1 MRDPGRERRGLVN
14 LQSFSALTVGGAD
27 IRGTFMSRTIGLAAF
42 LLVSSIAA
50 IPVSSLAADAVAVDE
65 AATAE
70 DPAPEILPLI
80 EIEGSAE
87 LQADFGVGKKPRTS
101 AIYATVEPEITVN
114 LSEYLNIHGHF
125 IFEPVRDPIEGRI
138 NAFRYHGLYAEEL
151 YAGVNVEEA
160 TFQIGKINPQF
171 GVAGDEAPG
180 LYGFTFAEGYE
191 VKGALG
197 IQAKYALSEF
207 TQGSGD
213 DAITTRQVLFG
224 SVFTA
229 DPSVLSRSVFTD
241 RGLYHWQDYRVG
253 NTDLPESFT
262 LGYSYNTL
270 NADDGV
276 AGPTA
281 RIALR
286 RLAAKQAGV
295 PDEWD
300 ALASFQTS
308 FDLGEDLA
316 LRPIAEV
323 AYLGNEGGHK
333 ADAIG
338 ATVGA
343 ELQKGQWFGSLVAAM
358 HDQFDSSNPSDYMLT
373 ASIGREFETDMTG
386 VFRIDAGYS
395 YGRVDGAN
403 ESIIGLRLHKDF
415 AWTSGAAQ

>member
-1 MRDPGRERRGLVN
+1 
-14 LQSFSALTVGGAD
+14 
-27 IRGTFMSRTIGLAAF
+27 MSRTIGLAAS
-42 LLVSSIAA
+42 LLLASIAA
-50 IPVSSLAADAVAVDE
+50 APVSSQAADAVAVDE

-70 DPAPEILPLI
+70 DPAPEVLPLI

-114 LSEYLNIHGHF
+114 LSEYLNVHGHF
-125 IFEPVRDPIEGRI
+125 IFEPVKDPIEGRM
-138 NAFRYHGLYAEEL
+138 NTFHAQGLYAEEL
-151 YAGVNVEEA
+151 YAGVNVGEA
-160 TFQIGKINPQF
+160 TFQIGKINPNF

-197 IQAKYALSEF
+197 VQAKYSLSEL
-207 TQGSGD
+207 TQGSGE
-213 DAITTRQVLFG
+213 DAITTKQVLFG

-229 DPSVLSRSVFTD
+229 DPSLLSRSLLTD
-241 RGLYHWQDYRVG
+241 RGLYHWQDHRVG

-262 LGYSYNTL
+262 LGYSYSTL
-270 NADDGV
+270 NADDEV
-276 AGPTA
+276 VGPTA
-281 RIALR
+281 RVVLR

-300 ALASFQTS
+300 AVASFQTS
-308 FDLGEDLA
+308 VDLGEDLA

-333 ADAIG
+333 ADALG

-343 ELQKGQWFGSLVAAM
+343 EVQKGQWFASLVAAT
-358 HDQFDSSNPSDYMLT
+358 HDQFGSSSPSDYMLT
-373 ASIGREFETDMTG
+373 ASIGREFETDTTG
-386 VFRIDAGYS
+386 VFRVNAGYS
-395 YGRVDGAN
+395 YGRVDGTN

-415 AWTSGAAQ
+415 AWTSGE

>member
-1 MRDPGRERRGLVN
+1 M
-14 LQSFSALTVGGAD
+14 
-27 IRGTFMSRTIGLAAF
+27 
-42 LLVSSIAA
+42 SSIPSASFATLLALGLLAA

-70 DPAPEILPLI
+70 DPAPEVLPLI
-80 EIEGSAE
+80 EVEGSAE
-87 LQADFGVGKKPRTS
+87 LQADVGLAKRRTT

-114 LSEYLNIHGHF
+114 LSEYLSLRGHF
-125 IFEPVRDPIEGRI
+125 IFEPVRDPVEDQT
-138 NAFRYHGLYAEEL
+138 NTFHAHGLYAEEL
-151 YAGVNVEEA
+151 YAGVNIGEA

-191 VKGALG
+191 IKGALG
-197 IQAKYALSEF
+197 VQAKFSLSEL
-207 TQGSGD
+207 TQGLGD
-213 DAITTRQVLFG
+213 NAITTKQVLFG

-229 DPSVLSRSVFTD
+229 DPSVLSRSLITD
-241 RGLYHWQDYRVG
+241 RGLYRWQDYRIG
-253 NTDLPESFT
+253 NTDLPESFIV
-262 LGYSYNTL
+262 GYSYSIL
-270 NADDGV
+270 NADDEV

-300 ALASFQTS
+300 ALTSFQTS

-323 AYLGNEGGHK
+323 AYLANESGHT

-343 ELQKGQWFGSLVAAM
+343 EVQKGQWFGSLVAAM
-358 HDQFDSSNPSDYMLT
+358 HDQLGSSNPSDYMLT
-373 ASIGREFETDMTG
+373 ASIGRAFETEMTG
-386 VFRIDAGYS
+386 AFRIDAGYS

-403 ESIIGLRLHKDF
+403 EGIIGLRLHKDF
-415 AWTSGAAQ
+415 AWTSGAAR

>member
-1 MRDPGRERRGLVN
+1 
-14 LQSFSALTVGGAD
+14 
-27 IRGTFMSRTIGLAAF
+27 MSRTIGLAAY
-42 LLVSSIAA
+42 LLLTTIAA
-50 IPVSSLAADAVAVDE
+50 VPVSSQAADAVAIDE
-65 AATAE
+65 TATAD
-70 DPAPEILPLI
+70 DPAPEVLPLI

-87 LQADFGVGKKPRTS
+87 MQADFGVGKKPRTS

-114 LSEYLNIHGHF
+114 LSEYLNVHGHF
-125 IFEPVRDPIEGRI
+125 IFEPVKDPVEGRM
-138 NAFRYHGLYAEEL
+138 NTFHAHGLYAEEL
-151 YAGVNVEEA
+151 YAGVKVGET

-180 LYGFTFAEGYE
+180 LYGFTVAEGYE

-197 IQAKYALSEF
+197 LQAKYSLSEF

-213 DAITTRQVLFG
+213 DAITTKQVLFG
-224 SVFTA
+224 SAFTA
-229 DPSVLSRSVFTD
+229 DPSVLSRSLLTD
-241 RGLYHWQDYRVG
+241 RGLYRWQDYRVG
-253 NTDLPESFT
+253 NTDMPESFV
-262 LGYSYNTL
+262 LGYSYSTL
-270 NADDGV
+270 NADDEA

-300 ALASFQTS
+300 ALASVQTS
-308 FDLGEDLA
+308 LDVGEDLA

-323 AYLGNEGGHK
+323 AYLANEGGHK
-333 ADAIG
+333 VDALG
-338 ATVGA
+338 ATAGA
-343 ELQKGQWFGSLVAAM
+343 ELQQGQWLGSLVAAM
-358 HDQFDSSNPSDYMLT
+358 HDQLGSSNPSDYMLT

-386 VFRIDAGYS
+386 AFRIDAGYS

-415 AWTSGAAQ
+415 SWTSGAGAE

>member
-1 MRDPGRERRGLVN
+1 
-14 LQSFSALTVGGAD
+14 
-27 IRGTFMSRTIGLAAF
+27 MSRTIGLAAY
-42 LLVSSIAA
+42 LLLTSIAA
-50 IPVSSLAADAVAVDE
+50 VPVSSQAADAIAVDE
-65 AATAE
+65 TAAAE
-70 DPAPEILPLI
+70 DPAPEVLPLI

-87 LQADFGVGKKPRTS
+87 LQADFGIGKKPRTI
-101 AIYATVEPEITVN
+101 AIYATIEPEITVN
-114 LSEYLNIHGHF
+114 LSEYLNIHGHL
-125 IFEPVRDPIEGRI
+125 IFEPVRDPVEGRM
-138 NAFRYHGLYAEEL
+138 NTFHAQGLYAEEL
-151 YAGVNVEEA
+151 YAGVNVGEA
-160 TFQIGKINPQF
+160 TFQIGKINSQF

-207 TQGSGD
+207 TQGSGE
-213 DAITTRQVLFG
+213 DAITTKQVLFG
-224 SVFTA
+224 SAFTA

-241 RGLYHWQDYRVG
+241 RGLYRWQDCRVG
-253 NTDLPESFT
+253 NTDLPESFI

-270 NADDGV
+270 NADDEV

-323 AYLGNEGGHK
+323 AYLGDEGGHK
-333 ADAIG
+333 ADALG

-343 ELQKGQWFGSLVAAM
+343 ELQKGQWFGSLVAAT
-358 HDQFDSSNPSDYMLT
+358 HDTFGSPKPSDYMLT
-373 ASIGREFETDMTG
+373 ASIGREFETEMTG
-386 VFRIDAGYS
+386 AFRIDAGYS
-395 YGRVDGAN
+395 YGRVDRAN